1 MTKLLYIQSSPRKD
15 RSISSMVAKAFL
27 DAYGKKDPKQD
38 VETVDLW
45 SVSLPEFDGDIV
57 NAKYRILHGQEASMV
72 EQNAWKAVVDVFA
85 RFNCADKYLFSL
97 PMWNFGIPY
106 KLKHFI
112 DLIVQPGLAFSF
124 DQETGYTGL
133 VTGKP
138 AVVIYSRGGSYLGD
152 AGNTFDFQKPYF
164 ETFLNF
170 IGITDIR
177 SIVVEPTLDRPENV
191 ENALATARALAE
203 EFAVDF

>member
-1 MTKLLYIQSSPRKD
+1 
-15 RSISSMVAKAFL
+15 MVAKAFL
-27 DAYGKKDPKQD
+27 DAYRKKNPGRD
-38 VETVDLW
+38 VETLDLW
-45 SVSLPEFDGDIV
+45 SVSFPEFDGDIIE
-57 NAKYRILHGQEASMV
+57 AKYRILHGQEASLA

-85 RFNCADKYLFSL
+85 RFNCADKYLFSV

-124 DQETGYTGL
+124 DPETGYTGL
-133 VTGKP
+133 VTGKS
-138 AVVIYSRGGSYLGD
+138 AVVIYSRGGSYLEG
-152 AGNTFDFQKPYF
+152 AASAFDFQKPYF

-170 IGITDIR
+170 IGITEIR

-191 ENALATARALAE
+191 EQTLATAIKFAE
-203 EFAVDF
+203 EFAGDF

>member
-1 MTKLLYIQSSPRKD
+1 MTKLLYIESSPRKK
-15 RSISSMVAKAFL
+15 RSSSIMVAKAFL
-27 DAYGKKDPKQD
+27 DAYRKKNPGQD
-38 VETVDLW
+38 VETLDLW
-45 SVSLPEFDGDIV
+45 SVSFPEFDGDIIE
-57 NAKYRILHGQEASMV
+57 AKYRILHGQEASLA

-85 RFNCADKYLFSL
+85 RFNCADKYLFSV

-112 DLIVQPGLAFSF
+112 DLVVQPGLAFSF
-124 DQETGYTGL
+124 DSETGYNGL
-133 VTGKP
+133 VTGKS
-138 AVVIYSRGGSYLGD
+138 AVVIYSRGGSYRD
-152 AGNTFDFQKPYF
+152 EAARAFDFQKPYF

-191 ENALATARALAE
+191 EKTLADARKAAEALAAE
-203 EFAVDF
+203 F